1 MSDDF
6 RRHRQRPRLN
16 HRSRGPKIRI
26 AAAADIHHAADHN
39 LGQGCGGIRRGTR
52 RRRPRGHV
60 HGDTVP
66 DPVQKIDGKTRATPR
81 PEYVNKLI

>member
-6 RRHRQRPRLN
+6 RRHRQRTRLN
-16 HRSRGPKIRI
+16 HSSRGPKIRI

-39 LGQGCGGIRRGTR
+39 LGQGFGGIRRGTR
-52 RRRPRGHV
+52 RRRPRGYV

-66 DPVQKIDGKTRATPR
+66 DPVQKIDGKTRAKTR
-81 PEYVNKLI
+81 PERIKKLI